1 MQRYFIDEVLQINE
15 TYTDLNIDTH
25 HIFNVMRMSVGDKIE
40 IVDKEKYVFIALI
53 ENKAPF
59 TLKIIEQLKTS
70 QSNVEV
76 TVFTP
81 FLKGD
86 KLDFMLQK
94 CTELGASRFIFYNGQ
109 RSIVKLDDKK
119 KEKRKT
125 RYEKIVKE
133 ASEQSKRIEIPPII
147 FENNLKQIDFKLYD
161 AVYIAYE
168 NLSGNV
174 SKKFIDQLHI
184 DNQKIAIIFGPEGG
198 LTEDEVN
205 SHKEFTTVQLG
216 SRILRAETAPLYMLS
231 IIDSFYN

>member
-1 MQRYFIDEVLQINE
+1 MQRYFTDEVLQINE
-15 TYTDLNIDTH
+15 KYTELNIDTH
-25 HIFNVMRMSVGDKIE
+25 HIKNVMRMSVGDKIE
-40 IVDKEKYVFIALI
+40 IVDKEKYVFIGLI
-53 ENKAPF
+53 ENKTPF
-59 TLKIIEQLKTS
+59 TLKVVEQLNTS
-70 QSNVEV
+70 QPNIDV

-94 CTELGASRFIFYNGQ
+94 CTELGASRFIFFNGQ

-133 ASEQSKRIEIPPII
+133 ASEQSKRTDIPPII
-147 FENNLKQIDFKLYD
+147 FENSLKQIDFKMYD

-174 SKKFIDQLHI
+174 NKKFKDQLHI
-184 DNQKIAIIFGPEGG
+184 GNHKIAIIFGPEGG
-198 LTEDEVN
+198 LTEDEIN